1 MAQILVV
8 DNEERM
14 CKVIQLALEEKDHA
28 VDSTYSGAEALQK
41 LDTVIYDI
49 VITDLKMKEID
60 GLAVLRFAR
69 QLNPAPEVIL
79 ITAYATQQTAI
90 EAMRAGAFDYLI
102 KPFEMDDLLIRVE
115 RILKQKD
122 IVNENIRLKKESR
135 VLHIPNI
142 VGKSEKMRHVYGLID
157 RVSPNDTTVIILGE
171 SGTGKELVA
180 EAIHENSPRKK
191 HRFIAVNCAA
201 VPENLLESE
210 LFGYEKGAFTGA
222 FQRKLGYFE
231 LANQGTIFL
240 DEIGDVSLGLQTKL
254 LRVLQNK
261 EIIRIGG
268 SEKIKI
274 DARVITATNKN
285 LEKMVEQGTFRS
297 DLYYRINVFP
307 IDLPSLRER
316 KEDIP
321 ELVET
326 FLQRIGHINMTSEAK
341 IRLMSYHWP
350 GNIREL
356 LNVIERAAIIADH
369 TIDVNHL
376 PGLNEKTQSS
386 SHDFTFPENGLNL
399 DALEQQLI
407 TEALARTNGN
417 KTRAAQLL
425 GITRRRLYSM
435 MERLQKMGN
444 QTAS

>member
-14 CKVIQLALEEKDHA
+14 CKVIQLALEEKNHA
-28 VDSTYSGAEALQK
+28 VESVFSGADALKK
-41 LDTVIYDI
+41 LDTDVYDI

-60 GLAVLRFAR
+60 GLAVLRSAK
-69 QLNPAPEVIL
+69 QMDPAPEVIL

-90 EAMRAGAFDYLI
+90 EAMRSGAFDYLI
-102 KPFEMDDLLIRVE
+102 KPFEMDDLLFRVE
-115 RILKQKD
+115 RILKQKA
-122 IVNENIRLKKESR
+122 IVNENVRLKKENR
-135 VLHIPNI
+135 ELHIPNI
-142 VGKSEKMRHVYGLID
+142 VGKSEKMRHVYNLIN
-157 RVSPNDTTVIILGE
+157 RVASGDTTVIILGE

-180 EAIHENSPRKK
+180 EAIHENSPRKNN
-191 HRFIAVNCAA
+191 RFVAVNCAA

-222 FQRKLGYFE
+222 FQRKLGFFE
-231 LANQGTIFL
+231 LARQGTIFL
-240 DEIGDVSLGLQTKL
+240 DEIGDISLGLQAKL

-268 SEKIKI
+268 SEKIKT

-285 LEKMVEQGTFRS
+285 LEKMVGEGTFRS
-297 DLYYRINVFP
+297 DLYYRVNIFP
-307 IDLPSLRER
+307 IDLPPLRER

-326 FLQRIGHINMTSEAK
+326 FLQRFGQINMTSEAK
-341 IRLMSYHWP
+341 MRLMSYHWP

-376 PGLNEKTQSS
+376 PGLNESMPSGEHTVTIPD
-386 SHDFTFPENGLNL
+386 HGLNL
-399 DALEQQLI
+399 DAMEQQLI
-407 TEALARTNGN
+407 RQALVKANGN

-435 MERLQKMGN
+435 MERLQVTEDG
-444 QTAS
+444 